1 MILKRKLYTTTTSST
16 VTNKK
21 PEREKKESK
30 SGYKSR
36 MKMTGLS
43 AAMITGV
50 GTAYSE
56 AKNRQLQSLENRKVI
71 VDDLISNL
79 KDTSNLDLK
88 SKAINQRYDDLI
100 KTIKKRYAND
110 PVKRD
115 TELAK
120 VYDEALG
127 GNTKLLH
134 EAVESYN
141 KRMDNVSKKLNEINK
156 KYVKKRI
163 KGGLVSAAIGTA
175 AGLGL
180 NELAKYSLRKR
191 NIKLYNDDKKK

>member
-1 MILKRKLYTTTTSST
+1 MILKRKLYATTSST

-30 SGYKSR
+30 FGYNSR

-43 AAMITGV
+43 AGAITAL

-56 AKNRQLQSLENRKVI
+56 MKNQKLQSLENKNVI
-71 VDDLISNL
+71 VKDLISNL
-79 KDTSNLDLK
+79 NNTSNLDLK
-88 SKAINQRYDDLI
+88 SKAMNQRYDDLI

-120 VYDEALG
+120 VYNEALG
-127 GNTKLLH
+127 GNAKLLH
-134 EAVESYN
+134 EAVDSYN
-141 KRMDNVSKKLNEINK
+141 KHMDNVSKKLNEINK
-156 KYVKKRI
+156 KYLKKRVR
-163 KGGLVSAAIGTA
+163 GGLISAAIGTA
-175 AGLGL
+175 AGIGM
-180 NELAKYSLRKR
+180 NELAKYRLRKAGY
-191 NIKLYNDDKKK
+191 KLYDKDKKKK

>member
-1 MILKRKLYTTTTSST
+1 MILRRKLYAATTSST
-16 VTNKK
+16 TTDNKNPK
-21 PEREKKESK
+21 KEQKESK
-30 SGYKSR
+30 TGYKNR

-43 AAMITGV
+43 AAMVTGV

-56 AKNRQLQSLENRKVI
+56 AKNRQLQSLEDRKVI

-79 KDTSNLDLK
+79 NNTSNLDLK

-120 VYDEALG
+120 VYNEALG
-127 GNTKLLH
+127 GNAKLLH
-134 EAVESYN
+134 EAVDSYN
-141 KRMDNVSKKLNEINK
+141 KHMDNVSKKLNEINK

-175 AGLGL
+175 AGIGM
-180 NELAKYSLRKR
+180 NELAKY
-191 NIKLYNDDKKK
+191 NN

>member
-1 MILKRKLYTTTTSST
+1 MILKRKLYSTTSST
-16 VTNKK
+16 TADNKNPK
-21 PEREKKESK
+21 KEQKESK
-30 SGYKSR
+30 SGYKNR

-43 AAMITGV
+43 AGAITAL

-56 AKNRQLQSLENRKVI
+56 MKNQKSQSLENRKVI

-79 KDTSNLDLK
+79 NDTSNLDLK
-88 SKAINQRYDDLI
+88 SKAMNQRYDDLI
-100 KTIKKRYAND
+100 KTIKRKYAND

-127 GNTKLLH
+127 GNAKLLH
-134 EAVESYN
+134 EAVDSYN

-156 KYVKKRI
+156 KYLKKRV
-163 KGGLVSAAIGTA
+163 KGGLISAAIGTA
-175 AGLGL
+175 AGIGI
-180 NELAKYSLRKR
+180 NEFAKHRLKKR
-191 NIKLYNDDKKK
+191 NIKLYDDDKKK

>member
-1 MILKRKLYTTTTSST
+1 MILKRKLYATTSST

-30 SGYKSR
+30 FGYNSR
-36 MKMTGLS
+36 KKLTGFT
-43 AAMITGV
+43 AGAITAL

-79 KDTSNLDLK
+79 NNTSNLDLK
-88 SKAINQRYDDLI
+88 NKAINQRYDDLI
-100 KTIKKRYAND
+100 KTIKRKYAND

-120 VYDEALG
+120 VYNEALG
-127 GNTKLLH
+127 GNAKLLH
-134 EAVESYN
+134 EAVDSYN
-141 KRMDNVSKKLNEINK
+141 KHMDNVSKKLNEINK
-156 KYVKKRI
+156 KYLKKRI

-175 AGLGL
+175 AGIGI
-180 NELAKYSLRKR
+180 NEFAKHRLKKR
-191 NIKLYNDDKKK
+191 NIKLYDKDKKK

>member
-1 MILKRKLYTTTTSST
+1 MILKRKLYATTSST

-30 SGYKSR
+30 FGYNSR

-43 AAMITGV
+43 AGAITAL

-56 AKNRQLQSLENRKVI
+56 MKNQKLQSLENRKVI

-79 KDTSNLDLK
+79 NNTSNLDLK
-88 SKAINQRYDDLI
+88 SKAMNQRYDDLI

-141 KRMDNVSKKLNEINK
+141 KHQDDISKKLKEINK
-156 KYVKKRI
+156 KYTKKRI
-163 KGGLVSAAIGTA
+163 KGGLISAAIGTA

>member
-1 MILKRKLYTTTTSST
+1 MILKRKLYATTSST

-21 PEREKKESK
+21 PEREQKESK
-30 SGYKSR
+30 TGYKNR

-43 AAMITGV
+43 AGAITAL

-56 AKNRQLQSLENRKVI
+56 MKNQKLQSLENRKVI

-79 KDTSNLDLK
+79 NNTSNLDLK
-88 SKAINQRYDDLI
+88 SRAINQRYDDLI
-100 KTIKKRYAND
+100 KTIKRKYAND

-134 EAVESYN
+134 KVVDSYN
-141 KRMDNVSKKLNEINK
+141 KHMDNVPKKLNEINK
-156 KYVKKRI
+156 KYLKKRV

-175 AGLGL
+175 TGLGL
-180 NELAKYSLRKR
+180 NELAKYRLKKR
-191 NIKLYNDDKKK
+191 NIKLYDKDKKKK

>member
-1 MILKRKLYTTTTSST
+1 
-16 VTNKK
+16 
-21 PEREKKESK
+21 
-30 SGYKSR
+30 

-43 AAMITGV
+43 AGAITAL

-56 AKNRQLQSLENRKVI
+56 MKNQKLQSLENRKVI

-79 KDTSNLDLK
+79 NNTSNLDLK
-88 SKAINQRYDDLI
+88 SKAMNQRYDDLI

-127 GNTKLLH
+127 GNVKLLR

-141 KRMDNVSKKLNEINK
+141 KHMDNVSKKLNEINK
-156 KYVKKRI
+156 KYLKRRV

-175 AGLGL
+175 TGLGL
-180 NELAKYSLRKR
+180 NELAKYRLKKR
-191 NIKLYNDDKKK
+191 NIKLYDKDKKK